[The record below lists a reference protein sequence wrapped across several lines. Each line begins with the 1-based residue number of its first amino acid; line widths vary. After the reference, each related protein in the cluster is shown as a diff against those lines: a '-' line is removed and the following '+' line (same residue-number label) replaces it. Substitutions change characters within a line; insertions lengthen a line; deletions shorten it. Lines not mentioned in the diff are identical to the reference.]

1 MPLSRRTDE
10 SFKQHTVKC
19 CLVDTMH
26 KSRVEARKQEKAH
39 LRDTLQPCKHPRSIQ
54 RDPRGQG
61 SATFNI
67 TRAILA
73 PFPPD
78 TILVL

>member
-1 MPLSRRTDE
+1 
-10 SFKQHTVKC
+10 
-19 CLVDTMH
+19 MH
-26 KSRVEARKQEKAH
+26 KSIVEARKQEKAH
-39 LRDTLQPCKHPRSIQ
+39 LRDTLQACKHPRSVQ

-67 TRAILA
+67 KRAILA

-78 TILVL
+78 KILAL